1 MTVFGHSSGGG
12 FLAGKQV
19 FPVDCEAEVSQR
31 LLEASH
37 CNDLKSALDCISDR
51 FVDVNFV
58 GAVCLKVRKAELS
71 CCDESA
77 NEVRVEYEEF
87 KTDVTALFLAV
98 HAGSVT
104 LVRKLL
110 RPNFLWFPLLLN
122 QINHSMTQII
132 SYVHFILW
140 AYHSIGA
147 DVNQKLFRGFATT
160 AAVREGHLEIL
171 EILVKAGA
179 SQPACEEALLEA
191 SYHGRAR
198 HVELLMESDLIRP
211 HIAVHSLVTACCRGF
226 MDVVDALIKCK
237 LFCKQSAMCKLEQIW
252 GLVNL
257 LNESLYALYLAKL
270 ACHFDIIA
278 VAYLQCGVDANATD
292 RVLLQ
297 SYKPSLHTN
306 VDCTALVAAVVS
318 RQISV
323 AGARTDI
330 KVQLG
335 AWSWDTASGEEFRV
349 GAGLAEPYAITWC
362 AVEYFEHSGAILHM
376 LLQVVSPNTPHYGR
390 TLLHHAILC
399 GNIGAVNV
407 VLGCGA
413 HAEAPVKTTQKTMF
427 RPIHMAARLGLS
439 TILQCL
445 IDYGCDMNSM
455 TDTGETALMICV
467 KYKREESLKVLATA
481 GADFGLVNIAGQSAL
496 SIAGSSQWSLGFQQA
511 VLDVIRAGIVP
522 KSSNVSI
529 FSPLMF
535 IARLGDIQ
543 ALKALI
549 GQAEIDLDHQDD
561 KGFSAVMVTA
571 MEGHVEAFRLLVYAG
586 ADVKLCNKSG
596 ETAITLSGFNRNRD
610 LFEKVMLEFA
620 IEKGNR
626 NGGGFYALHCAARRG
641 DLDAARLLVHI
652 GYDINFPDGDGYTP
666 LMLAAR
672 EGHGSMCEL
681 LISYGAR
688 CDLRNAKGETAL
700 SLATKNGGA
709 KNDAIRVIMDE
720 LARKLVLSGDL
731 VLKHRK
737 GGKGSPHSKV
747 IKMVEATGVLRW
759 GNSSRRNVIC
769 REVEVGPSLSFN
781 RLRQRKGDAG
791 EPGVFRVV
799 TTKNKEVHFVCE
811 GGFEKAELWVRGIKL
826 VTREA
831 IFGIEKV
838 ET

>member
-1 MTVFGHSSGGG
+1 MTVFGHSSGGS

-110 RPNFLWFPLLLN
+110 
-122 QINHSMTQII
+122 
-132 SYVHFILW
+132 
-140 AYHSIGA
+140 SIGA

-226 MDVVDALIKCK
+226 MDVVDALIKC
-237 LFCKQSAMCKLEQIW
+237 
-252 GLVNL
+252 
-257 LNESLYALYLAKL
+257 
-270 ACHFDIIA
+270 
-278 VAYLQCGVDANATD
+278 GVDANATD

-323 AGARTDI
+323 VHLLLQAGARTDI

-362 AVEYFEHSGAILHM
+362 AVEYFEHSGAILRM

-596 ETAITLSGFNRNRD
+596 ETAITLSGFNQNRD

-672 EGHGSMCEL
+672 EGHGSTCEL

-709 KNDAIRVIMDE
+709 KNDAIWVIMDE

-769 REVEVGPSLSFN
+769 REVEVGPSLSFK

-831 IFGIEKV
+831 IFGIKKV

>member
-110 RPNFLWFPLLLN
+110 
-122 QINHSMTQII
+122 
-132 SYVHFILW
+132 
-140 AYHSIGA
+140 SIGA
-147 DVNQKLFRGFATT
+147 DVNQKLFRGFAAT

-198 HVELLMESDLIRP
+198 HVELLMGSDLIRP

-226 MDVVDALIKCK
+226 MDVVDALIK
-237 LFCKQSAMCKLEQIW
+237 
-252 GLVNL
+252 
-257 LNESLYALYLAKL
+257 
-270 ACHFDIIA
+270 
-278 VAYLQCGVDANATD
+278 CGVDANATD

-323 AGARTDI
+323 VHLLLQAGARTDI

-362 AVEYFEHSGAILHM
+362 AVEYFEHSGAILRM

-399 GNIGAVNV
+399 GNRGAVNV

-413 HAEAPVKTTQKTMF
+413 HVEAPVKTTQKTMF

-571 MEGHVEAFRLLVYAG
+571 IEGHVEAFRLLVYAG

-620 IEKGNR
+620 IEKGNH

-672 EGHGSMCEL
+672 EGHGSTCEL

-688 CDLRNAKGETAL
+688 CDLKTAKGETAL

-731 VLKHRK
+731 VLKHTK

-769 REVEVGPSLSFN
+769 REVEVGPSLGFK

-831 IFGIEKV
+831 IFGIKKV